1 MTEGLSQDQD
11 QVTIRRAPIRVV
23 VVDDHPIF
31 REGIVFTLDRTD
43 DIVVVGEAGDG
54 FEALAILNRTRPD
67 VVLMDLAMPGLTG
80 LEATR
85 RVLEIAPEA
94 AVLVLTM
101 SEEDKA
107 VLASLR
113 AGARGYLVKGVSGD
127 EVAAA
132 IRTVAAGHV
141 VIGGAVA
148 SGVLGAFGAATE
160 PALDEATDFAAL
172 TAREREILT
181 LLAEGLTNQQIAER
195 LVISP
200 ITARNHVSNILGKL
214 RMSSRREVIRRF
226 GRSDGE

>member
-1 MTEGLSQDQD
+1 MTEGPSQDQD

-127 EVAAA
+127 EVAAT

-148 SGVLGAFGAATE
+148 SGVLGAFGPATE